1 MATTA
6 ATRRT
11 GAAHRTILSDPACYS
26 AHPHL
31 AVATD
36 GTWLLVFTQAP
47 RAPVILHPPLDPRF
61 CNMLMR
67 SEDEGRSWSPPEPVP
82 GPDVAGVE
90 CAGLTPLPD
99 GSVLLN
105 QWRFGWHDPTGL
117 TAAERV
123 AAAMP
128 EALARSWTASS
139 EFSGLRGG
147 LGAREVLG
155 HFPKARLGGRTLVA
169 RARDGRAPFIPLA
182 EIATHPFSGG
192 YGMRGGLVLPDGAVL
207 LPLSDVP
214 HYRRVFTVRSE
225 DGGATW
231 GAPVPV
237 AEAAGAEFEEPA
249 PLLLPG
255 GRVLLVLRDNGSRI
269 LHVVS
274 SDDGGRSWGAPRPTG
289 ITGYPADLLVLPS
302 GGILLVAGRRTAPF
316 GIELHRSDDG
326 GHTWGPGRVLRDDL
340 PDADLGYPTMARR
353 ANGEIVVV
361 YYCRD
366 GSGVTGLQATV
377 LPDDGP
383 ETGM

>member
-1 MATTA
+1 MAT
-6 ATRRT
+6 ATEMRRSGT
-11 GAAHRTILSDPACYS
+11 AHRVILSDAACYS

-31 AVATD
+31 AVAAD

-47 RAPVILHPPLDPRF
+47 RAPLLLHPPLDPRF
-61 CNMLMR
+61 RNMLMR
-67 SEDEGRSWSPPEPVP
+67 STDEGRNWTAPEPVP

-90 CAGLTPLPD
+90 CAGLTALPD

-105 QWRFGWHDPTGL
+105 QWRFGWRDPAGL
-117 TAAERV
+117 TTAERA

-128 EALARSWTASS
+128 ETLARSWTASA
-139 EFSGLRGG
+139 EFAGLRGG

-155 HFPKARLGGRTLVA
+155 NFPKARLGGRTLVA
-169 RARDGRAPFIPLA
+169 RARNGRAPFVPLA

-192 YGMRGGLVLPDGAVL
+192 YSMRGGLVLRDGSVL

-214 HYRRVFTVRSE
+214 HYRRVFTVRSG

-231 GAPVPV
+231 AAPVLV

-269 LHVVS
+269 LHVVT

-289 ITGYPADLLVLPS
+289 ITAYPADLLALPS

-316 GIELHRSDDG
+316 GIVLHRSDDG
-326 GHTWGPGRVLRDDL
+326 GHSWGPGRVLRDDL

-366 GSGVTGLQATV
+366 DGGVTGLQATV
-377 LPDDGP
+377 LPHDGP